1 MNSHLSALQI
11 IQREKEEKE
20 GGKECNRAC
29 IYIVHVQC
37 TCTIGCQAVWL
48 YMKTSHLCCM
58 CMTCDTHTPGHP
70 STADEAWYWLI
81 HVQLCTGLL
90 QPKELWFSTF
100 SCFSCTCTCELTLYR
115 GSCQPLVLTATKQLT
130 SPHIPPCP
138 PDTLLIW
145 PAMAH
150 RAPHSGHWIP
160 LLLTPTAPAQ
170 VATGSQQLPAPW

>member
-1 MNSHLSALQI
+1 
-11 IQREKEEKE
+11 
-20 GGKECNRAC
+20 
-29 IYIVHVQC
+29 
-37 TCTIGCQAVWL
+37 
-48 YMKTSHLCCM
+48 MKTSHLCCM
-58 CMTCDTHTPGHP
+58 CMTCDTHTPSHP

-90 QPKELWFSTF
+90 QPKELWFNLFMLFMYMYTCTYTCTCTSHA
-100 SCFSCTCTCELTLYR
+100 CACTCTCELTLYR
-115 GSCQPLVLTATKQLT
+115 GSCQSLVLTATKQLT

-160 LLLTPTAPAQ
+160 LPLIPTAPAQ